1 MKREKVMN
9 LDGLN
14 DMQKRAVKHTEGPLL
29 IIAGAGSGKTRVL
42 THRIAYLIEE
52 CCVSPYNILAITFTN
67 KAAKEMKERVD
78 SIVDCGSQVWVSTFH
93 STCVRILRRF
103 IDRIGYD
110 TNFTIYDADDQ
121 KSVIKEIC
129 KKLNIDTKMMKERAI
144 LSAISSAKNEMV
156 TPDEMEINAGGDYYN
171 KRVAAVYREYQK
183 MLKANNA
190 LDFDDLLFKTVELF
204 EQDDE
209 VLNSYQEKFKYI
221 MVDEYQDTNNVQF
234 KLISLLAHKYG
245 NLCVV
250 GDDDQSIYKFRGANI
265 GNILNFE
272 NTFSDT
278 EVIKLE
284 QNYRSTKTIL
294 EVANAVVKNN
304 IGRKDKELWTDN
316 PQGDKV
322 NFTLYEDGYKEAAG
336 IAEGISSKV
345 CDGWNYNDFAVLY
358 RTNAQSRLLEEG
370 LIARNIPYR
379 LYGGVNFYQRREIK
393 DILAYL
399 KTIDNGLDSQAV
411 KRIIN
416 VPKRGI
422 GATTIDRIQTFADI
436 NNFTFWDALVNAE
449 HIPDIGRGLPKL
461 EAFVTL
467 IEGFKAKMQFM
478 SIKDLTET
486 IIRDIGYYEYLA
498 ETDTPDE
505 VADRQSNIGEFINKI
520 VSYEEGESEDNYSD
534 GDPALLAADNHRQNE
549 KSLGGFLSEVALV
562 ADIDNLDQS
571 GNQVVLMTLHSAKGL
586 EFPIVYMA
594 GLEDGL
600 FPSYMTIVSDDDTE
614 VEEERRLCYVGI
626 TRAEKE
632 LYVSSAKQ
640 RMIRGET
647 QMNKVSRFV
656 KEMPREL
663 LEVTNQAT
671 GYNKSKIAF
680 GGEKNAER
688 EGRFDVRASARA
700 AISRYG
706 TGNVTYKEPNRV
718 RIEGKP
724 SNSTNYAGSTYSGTR
739 RTSTNYGTNGGG
751 KAAGTAKR
759 VPDGYGDMV
768 KNVSNAEPNKKVG
781 FGKEFPMDIFDIK
794 KPVKAVK
801 SGSSAND
808 RDSGV
813 RIGVGAA
820 EGISRGSFGGTG
832 RGILGERSGSAFGE
846 TFVDGP
852 GYSVGDTVSHVKFGV
867 GKVKAIENATKD
879 YMVTVDFQDFGIK
892 KMLAGFAKLKK
903 E

>member
-1 MKREKVMN
+1 MK

-14 DMQKRAVKHTEGPLL
+14 DMQKKAVKHTEGPLL

-52 CCVSPYNILAITFTN
+52 CGVSPYNILAITFTN

-78 SIVDCGSQVWVSTFH
+78 KIVDCGSQVWVSTFH

-110 TNFTIYDADDQ
+110 TNFTIYDTDDQ

-144 LSAISSAKNEMV
+144 LSAISSAKNEML

-171 KRVAAVYREYQK
+171 KRVATVYREYQK

-272 NTFSDT
+272 STFSDT
-278 EVIKLE
+278 KVIKLE

-294 EVANAVVKNN
+294 ELANAVVKNN
-304 IGRKDKELWTDN
+304 VGRKDKELWTDN

-322 NFTLYEDGYKEAAG
+322 NFTLYEDGFTEAAG
-336 IAEGISSKV
+336 IAQSILSKV
-345 CDGWNYNDFAVLY
+345 RDGWNYNDFALLY

-370 LIARNIPYR
+370 LIAKNIPYR
-379 LYGGVNFYQRREIK
+379 LYGGVNFYQRKEIK

-422 GATTIDRIQTFADI
+422 GATTIERIQTFADI
-436 NNFTFWDALVNAE
+436 NDFTFWDALVNADR
-449 HIPDIGRGLPKL
+449 IPDIGRGLPKL

-467 IEGFKAKMQFM
+467 IEGFRAKMQFM

-498 ETDTPDE
+498 ETDAPDE

-534 GDPALLAADNHRQNE
+534 SDPALLAAGANQRQNE

-600 FPSYMTIVSDDDTE
+600 FPSYMTIVSDDETE

-663 LEVTNQAT
+663 LEITNQAT

-680 GGEKNAER
+680 GGEENAER

-700 AISRYG
+700 AMSRYG
-706 TGNVTYKEPNRV
+706 TGNSTYKEPNRV
-718 RIEGKP
+718 KIEGKT
-724 SNSTNYAGSTYSGTR
+724 SNSTNYAGSTYSGAYSGSR
-739 RTSTNYGTNGGG
+739 SGERSGVY
-751 KAAGTAKR
+751 AGTYSR
-759 VPDGYGDMV
+759 DMV
-768 KNVSNAEPNKKVG
+768 KNVSGAEPNKKVG
-781 FGKEFPMDIFDIK
+781 FGKEFPMDIFDMK
-794 KPVKAVK
+794 KPAKAPT
-801 SGSSAND
+801 SAA
-808 RDSGV
+808 G
-813 RIGVGAA
+813 
-820 EGISRGSFGGTG
+820 
-832 RGILGERSGSAFGE
+832 L
-846 TFVDGP
+846 
-852 GYSVGDTVSHVKFGV
+852 GYSVGDMVSHIKFGV
-867 GKVKAIENATKD
+867 GKVKSIESATKD
-879 YMVTVDFQDFGIK
+879 YMVTVDFQNFGVK